1 MKPTMKAT
9 TRRALDRIDDALADY
24 LKISGA
30 APETLASEDGI
41 AFTMRLMS
49 DLSENWQD
57 CPVKRC
63 RRARCCQGPD
73 MVCQLD
79 GFPRLNAPPAE
90 IARANARMRRVAV
103 WHLEGFGLL

>member
-1 MKPTMKAT
+1 MKPAMKAT

-49 DLSENWQD
+49 DVSENWQD

-73 MVCQLD
+73 MVCQLE
-79 GFPRLNAPPAE
+79 GFPRLGAPPAE
-90 IARANARMRRVAV
+90 IALANARMWRVAV